1 VRTLK
6 IKIPDNLDLKDRE
19 ALIILASKLY
29 EKGKFTLGQA
39 AEFAGL
45 SKSAFAE
52 ILKEYDVSIINHPVT
67 DIDSDIKNA
76 RDYSN

>member
-1 VRTLK
+1 MRTLK
-6 IKIPDNLDLKDRE
+6 IKIPDNIDLNDRE
-19 ALIILASKLY
+19 ALMMIASKLY

-45 SKSAFAE
+45 SKRAFSE
-52 ILKEYDVSIINHPVT
+52 ILKDFDVSIINHPVT